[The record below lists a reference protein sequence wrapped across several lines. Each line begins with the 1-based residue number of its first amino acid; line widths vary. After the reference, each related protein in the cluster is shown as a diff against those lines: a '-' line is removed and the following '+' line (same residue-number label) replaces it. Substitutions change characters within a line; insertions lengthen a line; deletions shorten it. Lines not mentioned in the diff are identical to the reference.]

1 MEILIFEEFDYF
13 WLDWVV
19 LEFCFFAE
27 GMEIEFLGLLFL
39 HRGCNYLLNNNK
51 DFQEDDIE

>member
-1 MEILIFEEFDYF
+1 M
-13 WLDWVV
+13 

-51 DFQEDDIE
+51 DFQDGDDIE